1 MLESFTKIEAAFV
14 EVPTK
19 TAVIVNSFLSSLRI
33 PRIKSFFES
42 HWRMTY
48 NRYSQNN
55 IKFIVNED
63 LFCTF
68 ISIMSLLK
76 MIKHVFHLTHILLHS
91 AFLSALVLIC
101 SIVGAEVMCVAD
113 IYQKIINDQ
122 SCLYSR

>member
-1 MLESFTKIEAAFV
+1 MYRKKTLFNFSKFAKEVLNAARGVSLLESFTKIEAAFV

-33 PRIKSFFES
+33 PRIKSSFES

-68 ISIMSLLK
+68 ISTLSCHLLYYVIAK
-76 MIKHVFHLTHILLHS
+76 
-91 AFLSALVLIC
+91 
-101 SIVGAEVMCVAD
+101 D
-113 IYQKIINDQ
+113 D
-122 SCLYSR
+122 